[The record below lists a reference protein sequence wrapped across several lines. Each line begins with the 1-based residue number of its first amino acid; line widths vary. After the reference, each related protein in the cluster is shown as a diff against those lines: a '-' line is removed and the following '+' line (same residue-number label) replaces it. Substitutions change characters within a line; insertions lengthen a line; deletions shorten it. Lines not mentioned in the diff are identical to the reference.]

1 MSNLFNEIDEDLRQE
16 KLKSLWARYRNAIF
30 AAIIII
36 AIILIS
42 SESYKYWTKSKIEKS
57 GIIFSQ
63 LIENIEGNN
72 IEGAETDIKELML
85 NGTNEYQNY
94 AMILNADI
102 LVGQNQLNTAEDAY
116 EDIIEN
122 SRGLLKELAQLKLA
136 YLKIDTSSYAE
147 INDLLSNLLLEES
160 LLYLFATEAL
170 AISAYKEDSYE
181 LGIKHAQKIIDSKRT
196 TTGMYDR
203 ANMML
208 KVFNSKK

>member
-72 IEGAETDIKELML
+72 IEGAETDIKALML

-122 SRGLLKELAQLKLA
+122 SRGLLKEIAQLKLA

-170 AISAYKEDSYE
+170 AISAYKEDSYD

>member
-122 SRGLLKELAQLKLA
+122 SRGLLKEIAQLKLA

>member
-36 AIILIS
+36 TIILVS

-72 IEGAETDIKELML
+72 IEDAEIDIKELML

-122 SRGLLKELAQLKLA
+122 SRGLLKEIAQLKLA
-136 YLKIDTSSYAE
+136 YLKIDTSSYKE
-147 INDLLSNLLLEES
+147 MNDMLSNLLLEEN

-170 AISAYKEDSYE
+170 ALSAYQEDSYD
-181 LGIKHAQKIIDSKRT
+181 LGIKHVQEIIDSNRT